1 MVRIRVSM
9 VIFFAAFAAVGQ
21 GQTMDPVTESFDVSG
36 TPEIVVQ
43 NEDGKTVVAS
53 HAASTV
59 EVVATKV
66 VSRARDAAEAAQLAD
81 AVEVRIERRGDRI
94 EVRTIY
100 PDRRRFSWKDASVR
114 VDIQVRTPRNSNL
127 DLTSEDG
134 ALTVEGIEGVIR
146 VNVEDGDLRVS
157 DCAGELRIEAD
168 RGLRRRRWRLESVRG
183 PASSVS
189 SPGGRRRCLERRA
202 RGARVFA
209 TRLHEDGRC
218 MDDTMW
224 SALCSNPADLVV
236 YDIRRRLHGLAH
248 APSRENGGLG
258 AIDGHSARAG
268 FRDGSGLSTLSVQSG
283 DDPRSPWRPFNP
295 FAPVREPTAS
305 RT

>member
-43 NEDGKTVVAS
+43 NENGKTVVLS

-100 PDRRRFSWKDASVR
+100 PDRRWFSWKDASVR

-146 VNVEDGDLRVS
+146 LNVEDGDLRVS
-157 DCAGELRIEAD
+157 DCAGELRIEAED
-168 RGLRRRRWRLESVRG
+168 GDVRLESVRG
-183 PASSVS
+183 
-189 SPGGRRRCLERRA
+189 E
-202 RGARVFA
+202 VFA
-209 TRLHEDGRC
+209 TVEDGDLDVQGSLTRLHARTED
-218 MDDTMW
+218 
-224 SALCSNPADLVV
+224 
-236 YDIRRRLHGLAH
+236 
-248 APSRENGGLG
+248 G
-258 AIDGHSARAG
+258 AIDIRLARDSVMEADWSVRADDGRIRLRLPEG
-268 FRDGSGLSTLSVQSG
+268 FAAELNVRVDDGSIEIDQPVTVEGKFSNRELTTRLNGGGHKFEVRTSDGSVRISK
-283 DDPRSPWRPFNP
+283 S
-295 FAPVREPTAS
+295 
-305 RT
+305 

>member
-9 VIFFAAFAAVGQ
+9 VIFFAALAAVGQ

-94 EVRTIY
+94 EVGTIY

-157 DCAGELRIEAD
+157 DCAGELRIEAED
-168 RGLRRRRWRLESVRG
+168 GDVRLESVRG
-183 PASSVS
+183 
-189 SPGGRRRCLERRA
+189 E
-202 RGARVFA
+202 VFA
-209 TRLHEDGRC
+209 TVEDGDLDVQGSLTRLHARTED
-218 MDDTMW
+218 
-224 SALCSNPADLVV
+224 
-236 YDIRRRLHGLAH
+236 
-248 APSRENGGLG
+248 G
-258 AIDGHSARAG
+258 AIDIRLAPDSAMEADWSVRAD
-268 FRDGSGLSTLSVQSG
+268 DG
-283 DDPRSPWRPFNP
+283 R
-295 FAPVREPTAS
+295 
-305 RT
+305 